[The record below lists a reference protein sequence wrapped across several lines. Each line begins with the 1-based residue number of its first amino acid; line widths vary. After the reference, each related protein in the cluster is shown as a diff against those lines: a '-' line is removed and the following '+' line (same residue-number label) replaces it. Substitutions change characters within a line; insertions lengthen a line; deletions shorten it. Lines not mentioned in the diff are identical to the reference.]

1 MYILKWLFNNWE
13 IISIQ
18 WNQVDETGDCDT
30 VDSLSPRDMNINFN
44 LSQNR
49 TQSRQKIKN
58 KNTSYAPKIA
68 KSNSFPS
75 APNPSIGQAA
85 SSPRRNRSKNL
96 GIGTS
101 AGKRSPRPLSN
112 SQSLHHLLR
121 SQVQS
126 VIARY
131 HTDFS
136 ALFTTFFLRLPSL
149 FPPIFFFFSF
159 FIPVIH
165 RLSIEFQCPYNYI
178 SSLFLQMS

>member
-1 MYILKWLFNNWE
+1 
-13 IISIQ
+13 
-18 WNQVDETGDCDT
+18 
-30 VDSLSPRDMNINFN
+30 MNINFN

-136 ALFTTFFLRLPSL
+136 ALFTTFFLRLPSF
-149 FPPIFFFFSF
+149 FPPLFFFFSF
-159 FIPVIH
+159 FIPFIH

-178 SSLFLQMS
+178 CSLCLQMSSSLILNCFL